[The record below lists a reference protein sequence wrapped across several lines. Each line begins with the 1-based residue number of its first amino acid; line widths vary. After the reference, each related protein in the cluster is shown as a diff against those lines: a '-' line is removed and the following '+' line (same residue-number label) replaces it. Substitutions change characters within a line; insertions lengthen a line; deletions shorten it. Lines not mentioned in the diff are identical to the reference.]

1 VRIFLDANILFS
13 AADPLSATRRLFT
26 AAQKYA
32 ELVTSQ
38 HAYAEAFQNLTNKR
52 VEHVVGL
59 QELEKHIEVSKSFYQ
74 IQTSELPDHD
84 IPILAG
90 AIGAGCSHL
99 WTSDKRHFGKWYGT
113 TLQGIAIMSNTLLAE
128 ALMKSGWRP

>member
-1 VRIFLDANILFS
+1 
-13 AADPLSATRRLFT
+13 
-26 AAQKYA
+26 
-32 ELVTSQ
+32 
-38 HAYAEAFQNLTNKR
+38 